1 MNKVILLNSGKEE
14 EGSNFFKTIKNTVD
28 LFDLRNFFDEY
39 EFERIASTINNAFS
53 TQVWAVSEKSNP
65 GNFIKGDRVLFCAN
79 NTYHTVATIDYTLKE
94 PNKALARYLWETDKH
109 VYIFFLKNV
118 KTINFSR
125 GEIQTLVGMKSNFT
139 LFSSK
144 ILDEQ
149 SSEKVLK
156 YLTKSWVGS
165 GNGADAQSDKIA
177 SVDKLGRSKLIDN
190 LSDFYKEYA
199 RNSSNPFFIG
209 IFGGWGRGKSSF
221 VEMLIQ
227 SIKKDESPNH
237 DVVHVVSKIDT
248 SLMDKKDAVWLSI
261 LSKVIDDVEEQK
273 TTSKMF
279 KGIISRWNFRKPWN
293 LNKLNA
299 TKMQFNAK
307 NLMRWAW
314 IKKGVLFTYA
324 LLSILSVSA
333 IILWIGPAQVFSLDG
348 KTIASWLTVI
358 TLIIT
363 MIKTIE
369 SKAGSILL
377 TSHNK
382 NRESLF
388 FKSKDE
394 FKQLIKI
401 LNKNLKKDKTLR
413 ILVVLDEVDRMNKE
427 LITELIE
434 VIQLFKGIQELDSVE
449 KKGLGSKKKE
459 NKVTLNFMFSFNH
472 EIVFPSIG
480 NAISQGEKELL
491 VDSFSK
497 NMISDS
503 VEKSINRYRLGKEYM
518 DKYLDLS
525 IYLDGQ
531 MDLNSLI
538 NSLFSEQKEE
548 SKLLNKIDFN
558 DYIDQQIEKF
568 TSSSHESSQEVST
581 SKLSKEQEDVISEE
595 VNNDREGGFY
605 KEGGNEI
612 ESIDTSESILPTFT
626 IEEINIIREECIAD
640 IDPRKIIRLKNTLI
654 LLRMLNDDI
663 QSDQVIDRYH
673 EELREFVKGY
683 LNNEY
688 TEKTENDFSILK
700 GKDFFMDKKRYAPS
714 KEKEDKV
721 EKAV

>member
-1 MNKVILLNSGKEE
+1 MLKKPN
-14 EGSNFFKTIKNTVD
+14 
-28 LFDLRNFFDEY
+28 
-39 EFERIASTINNAFS
+39 
-53 TQVWAVSEKSNP
+53 EK
-65 GNFIKGDRVLFCAN
+65 
-79 NTYHTVATIDYTLKE
+79 
-94 PNKALARYLWETDKH
+94 LAKYLWGTATH
-109 VYIFFLKNV
+109 TYIFFLKNV
-118 KTINFSR
+118 KSIHYSR
-125 GEIQTLVGMKSNFT
+125 SEIQTLVGLKGNYTFFASR
-139 LFSSK
+139 

-149 SSEKVLK
+149 SSDKVLK
-156 YLTKSWVGS
+156 YLTNSWLGS
-165 GNGADAQSDKIA
+165 GNGADAQSDRIA

-190 LSDFYKEYA
+190 LSDFYKEYTQ
-199 RNSSNPFFIG
+199 NSSNPFFIG

-227 SIKKDESPNH
+227 SIKKDEQSNH
-237 DVVHVVSKIDT
+237 DVIHVVSKIDT

-293 LNKLNA
+293 FKKLNA
-299 TKMQFNAK
+299 TKMKFNAK

-314 IKKGVLFTYA
+314 IKKGVLFMYA
-324 LLSILSVSA
+324 LLSTLSISA
-333 IILWIGPAQVFSLDG
+333 IIAWIGPSQVFSLDG
-348 KTIASWLTVI
+348 KTVASWLTVI

-363 MIKTIE
+363 LIKTIE

-382 NRESLF
+382 NQESLF

-434 VIQLFKGIQELDSVE
+434 VIQLFKGIQELDGVE
-449 KKGLGSKKKE
+449 KKGIGSKKKE

-480 NAISQGEKELL
+480 NAISQGKTDLL

-497 NMISDS
+497 NMLSDTDK
-503 VEKSINRYRLGKEYM
+503 KSINRYRLGKEYM

-548 SKLLNKIDFN
+548 NEILNKIDFN
-558 DYIDQQIEKF
+558 DYLDQQIEKF

-581 SKLSKEQEDVISEE
+581 SKLSKEQEDVIDEE
-595 VNNDREGGFY
+595 EGFY
-605 KEGGNEI
+605 KEGGNEV

-626 IEEINIIREECIAD
+626 IEEINIIREECITD
-640 IDPRKIIRLKNTLI
+640 IDPRKIIRLKNTLL
-654 LLRMLNDDI
+654 LLRMLNGDI

-673 EELREFVKGY
+673 EELREFVKDY

-688 TEKTENDFSILK
+688 TEKNENDFSILK

-714 KEKEDKV
+714 KEKEDKI
-721 EKAV
+721 EEAI

>member
-1 MNKVILLNSGKEE
+1 LNKVILLNSGNEE
-14 EGSNFFKTIKNTVD
+14 EGSNFFKTISNTVD
-28 LFDLRNFFDEY
+28 LFDMKFFLEEN
-39 EFERIASTINNAFS
+39 EFERIASTIKNASS

-65 GNFIKGDRVLFCAN
+65 DNFIKGDRVLFCAN
-79 NTYHTVATIDYTLKE
+79 NTYHTVATIDYMLKE
-94 PNKALARYLWETDKH
+94 PNKALARYLWGTDTH
-109 VYIFFLKNV
+109 MYIFFLKNV
-118 KTINFSR
+118 KTIRLSR
-125 GEIQTLVGMKSNFT
+125 GEIQTIVGMKSNYTF
-139 LFSSK
+139 FVSE

-156 YLTKSWVGS
+156 YLTKSWLGS

-227 SIKKDESPNH
+227 SIKKEESPNH

-248 SLMDKKDAVWLSI
+248 SLMDKKDAVWLS
-261 LSKVIDDVEEQK
+261 KVIDDVEEQK

-279 KGIISRWNFRKPWN
+279 QGIISRWNFRKPWN

-307 NLMRWAW
+307 NIMRWAW
-314 IKKGVLFTYA
+314 IKKGVLFTYT

-333 IILWIGPAQVFSLDG
+333 IIAWIGPSQVFSLDG

-382 NRESLF
+382 NQESLF

-401 LNKNLKKDKTLR
+401 LNKNLKKDKTLK

-434 VIQLFKGIQELDSVE
+434 VIQLFKGIQELDRVE
-449 KKGLGSKKKE
+449 KKGIVSKKKE

-480 NAISQGEKELL
+480 NAISQGETSLL

-497 NMISDS
+497 NMTSDT

-548 SKLLNKIDFN
+548 NKELNIVDINKIK
-558 DYIDQQIEKF
+558 DQQIEKF

-581 SKLSKEQEDVISEE
+581 SKLSKEQENVIDE
-595 VNNDREGGFY
+595 VEGIHTP
-605 KEGGNEI
+605 K
-612 ESIDTSESILPTFT
+612 SVLPTFT
-626 IEEINIIREECIAD
+626 IEEINIIREECIGD
-640 IDPRKIIRLKNTLI
+640 IDPRKIIRLKNTLL

-673 EELREFVKGY
+673 EELREFVKDY